1 MTERERGQ
9 IIRKRIARNWLGSIK
24 IPFSNI
30 YVNGRVNTNIFF
42 LLQLKINLFL
52 LVRRQLSSKYTKSFI
67 RLCQRKIN
75 TIKN

>member
-1 MTERERGQ
+1 VDLPMTERERGQ

-42 LLQLKINLFL
+42 
-52 LVRRQLSSKYTKSFI
+52 SYS
-67 RLCQRKIN
+67 
-75 TIKN
+75 IKNKFISFS